1 VVPDESFRLGTL
13 AAWCSKMKTLII
25 AMLLMTNS
33 GAYAEISKD
42 KLYYITDHVQIP
54 MRSDKAFDKNIVRF
68 LSSGEKLSILQTT
81 DDGWTQVK
89 FEDSTG
95 WLVSRYITDRPSAR
109 SKLKQKAL
117 LSKVLTLNNR
127 KLRSDIKALQDKYNK
142 LVADGECNVK

>member
-1 VVPDESFRLGTL
+1 
-13 AAWCSKMKTLII
+13 MKILII

-54 MRSDKAFDKNIVRF
+54 MRSDKAFDKNIVRL
-68 LSSGEKLSILQTT
+68 LSSGAKLSILQTT

-109 SKLKQKAL
+109 SKLKQKVI
-117 LSKVLTLNNR
+117 LSKVLTFKNK
-127 KLRSDIKALQDKYNK
+127 KLRVDIKTLQDKYNK
-142 LVADGECNVK
+142 LLAVGGCSNAK